1 MVRVSAARLIP
12 MDARE
17 IVEGLAL
24 TARTAA
30 RTLVATTGDTRRA
43 ALRAIADEIDA
54 RADEIAAANNL
65 DIERAKAESMH
76 PQMQD
81 RLLLTLDRIA
91 GIARGA
97 RQVADLEDPLGRIL
111 KKSTLPNG
119 LELEQIT
126 VPFGVIGMVYEA
138 RPNVTVDAAVILLM
152 SGNAALLRGSST
164 ADASNR
170 VLVEVMRSALAKTSI
185 SPDVIQLVPSD
196 DRATVKALLTAR
208 GKVDLVIPRGSAA
221 LIRMVVDEATVPT
234 IETGAGVC
242 HVYVDAAADLQ
253 KALPIVMNSKTH
265 RPSVCN
271 AAETVLIHKGVAEK
285 FLPTLLQSLH
295 GAGVLL
301 HCDEATEKVAQS
313 LSIDTTRATAENWG
327 TEYGVLEINVGVV
340 DSLESAID
348 HIATFGTQHTEA
360 IVTEDKESARK
371 FIAMSDCAA
380 VMVNA
385 STRFTDG
392 EQMGFGAEIGISN
405 QKLHARGPMG
415 LEAMTTTTWVVT
427 GTGQIRS

>member
-1 MVRVSAARLIP
+1 
-12 MDARE
+12 MDATA

-24 TARTAA
+24 TARSAA
-30 RTLVATTGDTRRA
+30 RTLVASSADTRRQ
-43 ALRAIADEIDA
+43 ALRAIAAALEDRSDEIL
-54 RADEIAAANNL
+54 AANSL
-65 DIERAKAESMH
+65 DMQRAKDESMH

-81 RLLLTLDRIA
+81 RLLLTRERVTGMA
-91 GIARGA
+91 NGA

-119 LELEQIT
+119 LELEQIS

-164 ADASNR
+164 ADASKKI
-170 VLVEVMRSALAKTSI
+170 LIEVMRSALATTTI
-185 SPDVIQLVPSD
+185 SPDVLQLVPSD

-208 GKVDLVIPRGSAA
+208 GKVDLVIPRGSAS

-242 HVYVDAAADLQ
+242 HVYIDAAADLA
-253 KALPIVMNSKTH
+253 KALPIVLNSKTH

-271 AAETVLIHKGVAEK
+271 AAETVLVHTTVAEN
-285 FLPTLLQSLH
+285 FLPTLLVALH
-295 GAGVLL
+295 SAGVAL
-301 HCDEATEKVAQS
+301 HVDPKVEAVAKS
-313 LSIDTTRATAENWG
+313 LDIDVTQATTENWG
-327 TEYGVLEINVGVV
+327 TEYGVLEMNVGIV

-371 FIAMSDCAA
+371 FVAMSDCAA

-392 EQMGFGAEIGISN
+392 DQMGFGAEIGISN

>member
-1 MVRVSAARLIP
+1 

-24 TARTAA
+24 TARAA
-30 RTLVATTGDTRRA
+30 SRTLVATSGEQRRQ
-43 ALRAIADEIDA
+43 ALLAIADEIDS
-54 RADEIAAANNL
+54 RTEEIITANTL
-65 DIERAKAESMH
+65 DIDRAKAESAH

-81 RLLLTLDRIA
+81 RLLLTRERIA
-91 GIARGA
+91 GISAGA
-97 RQVADLEDPLGRIL
+97 RQVAALEDPLGRIL

-119 LELEQIT
+119 LELEQMS

-164 ADASNR
+164 ADASNK
-170 VLVEVMRSALAKTSI
+170 VLIDVMRSALATTKI

-196 DRATVKALLTAR
+196 DRATVQALLTAR

-221 LIRMVVDEATVPT
+221 LIRMVVDKATVPT

-242 HVYVDAAADLQ
+242 HVYVDAAADLA

-271 AAETVLIHKGVAEK
+271 AAETVLVHNSVAEK
-285 FLPTLLQSLH
+285 FLPTLLTSLH
-295 GAGVLL
+295 NAGVLL
-301 HCDEATEKVAQS
+301 HCDEAAELVAKT
-313 LSIDTTRATAENWG
+313 LSIDVTRATAQHWG
-327 TEYGVLEINVGVV
+327 TEYGVLEMNVGVV

-360 IVTEDKESARK
+360 IVTEDKESARR

-415 LEAMTTTTWVVT
+415 LEAMTTTTWIVT